1 MAQKPKDDPSTY
13 PALGRALT
21 WVDKPGSDKKIVWAL
36 IAVCLVLFLLDFT
49 YEKHGEFKVEFIQ
62 GFYAFYGFVMFT
74 GLILAVRVLRY
85 FIKRPEDYYGDKAVD
100 PEEYPTDQLEI
111 RDNADV

>member
-36 IAVCLVLFLLDFT
+36 IALCLIVLGLSWT
-49 YEKHGEFKVEFIQ
+49 YIPHGSFEAEYIR
-62 GFYAFYGFVMFT
+62 GFFAFYGFVMFT
-74 GLILAVRVLRY
+74 GLILAVRVLR
-85 FIKRPEDYYGDKAVD
+85 FFVKRPENYYGDKAID
-100 PEEYPTDQLEI
+100 AEEYPVDQLDIKE
-111 RDNADV
+111 NGDV

>member
-21 WVDKPGSDKKIVWAL
+21 WVDRPGSDKKIIGAL
-36 IAVCLVLFLLDFT
+36 ILGCLIVLGLSWT
-49 YEKHGEFKVEFIQ
+49 YNPHGSFKAEYIR
-62 GFYAFYGFVMFT
+62 GFFAFYGFVMFT
-74 GLILAVRVLRY
+74 GLILAVKVLRF

-100 PEEYPTDQLEI
+100 SEDYPADQLEI